1 MVIELMADLSPLVA
15 FSAGVLSISSP
26 CVLPLIPAIMAYSTG
41 KGRFRPVSIVL
52 GITLAFT
59 LMGVAASALGM
70 AFIGY
75 TYYMKIIAGIVIVFL
90 GLYMLSETLEQKV
103 LELRSRIPIRFNY
116 SASSGSIFGG
126 FALGLSL
133 GIVWI
138 PCVGPIL
145 GAILS
150 MVAVRGSISYGA
162 LLLFIYSLGFG
173 VPMLIIAYS
182 SAFSSKRLS
191 ILVRYN
197 SILKRIAGVILILV
211 GLYMMP
217 IPIQI

>member
-1 MVIELMADLSPLVA
+1 MTDLSPLLA

-41 KGRFRPVSIVL
+41 KGRFRPLSIVL
-52 GITLAFT
+52 GISLSFT
-59 LMGVAASALGM
+59 LMGAAASALGM
-70 AFIGY
+70 TFIGY
-75 TYYMKIIAGIVIVFL
+75 VYYMKVIAGSVIVFL

-116 SASSGSIFGG
+116 SMPSGSIMGG

-138 PCVGPIL
+138 PCIGPIL
-145 GAILS
+145 GAILA
-150 MVAVRGSISYGA
+150 MVAVKGSVPYGA

-173 VPMLIIAYS
+173 VPMLMITYS
-182 SAFSSKRLS
+182 SALSSKRLS
-191 ILVRYN
+191 GLTRYHT
-197 SILKRIAGVILILV
+197 ILKRIAGVVLIVV

-217 IPIQI
+217 ISLRI

>member
-1 MVIELMADLSPLVA
+1 MVTELMADLSPLVA

-70 AFIGY
+70 TFIGY
-75 TYYMKIIAGIVIVFL
+75 VYYMRIIAGSVIVFL

-116 SASSGSIFGG
+116 SAPSGSIFGG

-145 GAILS
+145 GAILA

-162 LLLFIYSLGFG
+162 LLLFIYSLGFA

-197 SILKRIAGVILILV
+197 TILKRIAGVVLILV
-211 GLYMMP
+211 GLYMMS
-217 IPIQI
+217 I

>member
-1 MVIELMADLSPLVA
+1 MTDISPLVA

-52 GITLAFT
+52 GVTLSFT
-59 LMGVAASALGM
+59 LMGVAASALGI

-75 TYYMKIIAGIVIVFL
+75 VYYMRVIAGSVIIFL
-90 GLYMLSETLEQKV
+90 GIYMLSETLEQKV

-116 SASSGSIFGG
+116 SAPSGSVFEG

-138 PCVGPIL
+138 PCIGPIL

-150 MVAVRGSISYGA
+150 MVAVRGSVSYGA

-173 VPMLIIAYS
+173 VPMLMIAYS

-197 SILKRIAGVILILV
+197 AILKRIAGVVLIVV

-217 IPIQI
+217 I

>member
-1 MVIELMADLSPLVA
+1 MTDISPLVA

-52 GITLAFT
+52 GVTLSFT
-59 LMGVAASALGM
+59 LMGVAASALGI

-75 TYYMKIIAGIVIVFL
+75 VYYMRVIAGSVIIFL
-90 GLYMLSETLEQKV
+90 GIYMLSETLEQKV

-116 SASSGSIFGG
+116 SAPSESILGG

-145 GAILS
+145 GTILS
-150 MVAVRGSISYGA
+150 MVAVRGSVSYGA

-173 VPMLIIAYS
+173 VPMLMIAYS

-197 SILKRIAGVILILV
+197 AILKRIAGVVLIVV

-217 IPIQI
+217 I